1 MLEILQKGGLLMWI
15 ILLCSIVALGVFFE
29 RLIYLHRA
37 SIRVGELL
45 GGISLL
51 IRHGRMEEALGE
63 CSASSGPVAR
73 ILQSALLRPKEER
86 AVLQSITTDTALME
100 IPKLE
105 RNLPILAALAYI
117 TPLLGLLGTLMGL
130 LDAFLVLSAHGGY
143 ATTAELS
150 RSVYESLLNAVA
162 GLAVAIPA
170 FLAHSYLTSR
180 VNDIIH
186 DMERGGLE
194 IVNLLTDHTSPEQRE
209 KPPVLPPS

>member
-1 MLEILQKGGLLMWI
+1 MLEILQKGGPLMWI
-15 ILLCSIVALGVFFE
+15 ILLCSVVALGVFFE

-51 IRHGRMEEALGE
+51 IRNGRMEEALGE
-63 CSASSGPVAR
+63 CSASSVPVAR
-73 ILQSALLRPKEER
+73 VLQAALMRPDEER
-86 AVLQSITTDTALME
+86 VVLQSITTDAALLE

-105 RNLPILAALAYI
+105 RNLPILASLAYVA
-117 TPLLGLLGTLMGL
+117 PMVGLLGTVLGL

-150 RSVYESLLNAVA
+150 RSVYESLLNAA
-162 GLAVAIPA
+162 SGLAVAIPA

-186 DMERGGLE
+186 DMERGGIE
-194 IVNLLTDHTSPEQRE
+194 VVNLLTDRSAALAKNTATPEA
-209 KPPVLPPS
+209 

>member
-1 MLEILQKGGLLMWI
+1 MWI
-15 ILLCSIVALGVFFE
+15 ILLCSMVALGVFFE

-51 IRHGRMEEALGE
+51 IRHGHTAEALGE
-63 CSASSGPVAR
+63 CSASPGPVAR
-73 ILQSALLRPKEER
+73 ILQSALLRPQEER
-86 AVLQSITTDTALME
+86 AVLQSITTDAALME

-117 TPLLGLLGTLMGL
+117 TPLVGLLGTVLGL

-150 RSVYESLLNAVA
+150 RSIYESLLNAAA

-170 FLAHSYLTSR
+170 FLGHSYLTSR

-186 DMERGGLE
+186 DMERGGIE
-194 IVNLLTDHTSPEQRE
+194 IVNLLTDHTPLPHGG
-209 KPPVLPPS
+209 KPPSFPVS